1 MTSLGDLGLTSS
13 RPLQGAAADGAA
25 GKGTMNAQE
34 MAQLSKVEKAV
45 EGIIK
50 RLNAQA
56 EERVLTAKVMNFHDL
71 E

>member
-1 MTSLGDLGLTSS
+1 M
-13 RPLQGAAADGAA
+13 QGAAADGAA

-45 EGIIK
+45 EGIRK
-50 RLNAQA
+50 RLDAQA

>member
-1 MTSLGDLGLTSS
+1 
-13 RPLQGAAADGAA
+13 
-25 GKGTMNAQE
+25 MNAPE

-45 EGIIK
+45 EGIRK
-50 RLNAQA
+50 RLDAQA

>member
-1 MTSLGDLGLTSS
+1 M
-13 RPLQGAAADGAA
+13 QGAAADGAA

-45 EGIIK
+45 EGIRK
-50 RLNAQA
+50 RLDAQA
-56 EERVLTAKVMNFHDL
+56 EERVLTAKVMMNFHDL